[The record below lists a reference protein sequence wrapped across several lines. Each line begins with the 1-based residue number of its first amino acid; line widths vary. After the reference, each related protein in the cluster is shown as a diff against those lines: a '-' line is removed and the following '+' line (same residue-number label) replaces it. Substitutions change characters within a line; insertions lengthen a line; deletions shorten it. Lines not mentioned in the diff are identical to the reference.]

1 MSNEINLKA
10 LFNISY
16 GLYVVTSNDG
26 KRDNGLI
33 LNSVMQL
40 SDSPASVAVSINKKA
55 YSHDVI
61 KRDGRMNVCTLSE
74 DAPFSVFERF
84 GFTSGREKDK
94 FENFHAEKS
103 ANGLP
108 YLSEYING
116 YISLKVTGYID
127 AGTHGLFVCSV
138 EDARVISDRPSMTYA
153 YYHKNVKPKPEE
165 KPKKKGYVCT
175 VCGYVHDEEELPDDF
190 ECPLCHHG
198 REVFEP
204 IE

>member
-1 MSNEINLKA
+1 MSKEMNLKA

-40 SDSPASVAVSINKKA
+40 SDNPASVAVSINKKA

-61 KRDGRMNVCTLSE
+61 KESGIMNVCTLTE
-74 DAPFSVFERF
+74 AAPFSVFERF
-84 GFTSGREKDK
+84 GFKSGRDTDK
-94 FENFHAEKS
+94 FEGIDFERS
-103 ANGLP
+103 ENGLP
-108 YLSEYING
+108 YLNEYING
-116 YISLKVTGYID
+116 YISLKVASYID
-127 AGTHGLFVCSV
+127 AGTHGLFICSID
-138 EDARVISDRPSMTYA
+138 EARVIEGSPSMTYA
-153 YYHKNVKPKPEE
+153 YYHASVKPKPEA
-165 KPKKKGYVCT
+165 KPKTKGYVCT
-175 VCGYVHDEEELPDDF
+175 VCGYVHEGEELPEDF
-190 ECPLCHHG
+190 ECPLCFHG